1 MHRLVVKL
9 TVGDSE
15 PERCSQAFS
24 VATAAIAAGAQVSVW
39 LTGSAVHFAAPGF
52 AEGFELADSA
62 PMAELRDQVL
72 ADGQLTVCTQC
83 AKRRGL
89 AGDDFL
95 AGVRIAGATAFVE
108 ECLIDGTQALVY

>member
-24 VATAAIAAGAQVSVW
+24 VAAAAIAAGADASVW
-39 LTGSAVHFAAPGF
+39 LTGDAVGFAKPGF
-52 AEGFELADSA
+52 AEGFTLADSTS
-62 PMAELRDQVL
+62 MTQLRDLVM
-72 ADGQLTVCTQC
+72 ADGLLTVCTQC
-83 AKRRGL
+83 AQRRSL
-89 AGDDFL
+89 TAADFL
-95 AGVRIAGATAFVE
+95 PAVRIAGSAAFVE